1 MAQKK
6 NFLNWVGFTE
16 EESSNLPS
24 SVDRIRE
31 LEAQLAD
38 LKSRRDITGLTKEEF
53 EILATE
59 TAMSMIKSAQARES
73 KAQLAATRLVSETAR
88 ATKEELEAADAK
100 ARTILSGAETRG
112 RKYIQAAES
121 EAEEKIA
128 LAESEAE
135 SLMESKKREIS
146 ALASAARREGERII
160 TEATTEVTGYRQ
172 WLSGVISEAE
182 RLYRIQKQSL
192 DAAESAIQQSRNRL
206 DGAFQRLE
214 DLQKSVLDNLNADDT
229 LINPGPLKVASQR
242 TRPALAA
249 PKKTVKKAAK
259 KAPAKKSA
267 AKKSA
272 KRQIAL
278 RYLIKRYFVGVNHP

>member
-1 MAQKK
+1 MMAEKK
-6 NFLNWVGFTE
+6 SFLNWVGFTE
-16 EESSNLPS
+16 EESSTLPS

-31 LEAQLAD
+31 LEAQIAD

-73 KAQLAATRLVSETAR
+73 KAQVAATRLVSETAR

-135 SLMESKKREIS
+135 ALMESKKREIS
-146 ALASAARREGERII
+146 TLATAARREGERII
-160 TEATTEVTGYRQ
+160 TEATTEVSGYRQ

-214 DLQKSVLDNLNADDT
+214 ELQKNVLDNLNADDT

-242 TRPALAA
+242 TRPALDA
-249 PKKTVKKAAK
+249 PKKATKKAAK
-259 KAPAKKSA
+259 KSPAKKASVKKSA

-272 KRQIAL
+272 KR
-278 RYLIKRYFVGVNHP
+278 

>member
-1 MAQKK
+1 MMAQKK
-6 NFLNWVGFTE
+6 SFLNWVGFTE
-16 EESSNLPS
+16 EESSSLPS

-135 SLMESKKREIS
+135 ALMESKKREIS

-206 DGAFQRLE
+206 DSAFQRLE

-249 PKKTVKKAAK
+249 PKKSPKKAAK

-272 KRQIAL
+272 KR
-278 RYLIKRYFVGVNHP
+278 

>member
-1 MAQKK
+1 MMAEKK
-6 NFLNWVGFTE
+6 SFLNWVGFTE

-24 SVDRIRE
+24 SVERIRE
-31 LEAQLAD
+31 LEAQIAD

-73 KAQLAATRLVSETAR
+73 KAQAAASRLVAETSR

-135 SLMESKKREIS
+135 ALMESKKREIS
-146 ALASAARREGERII
+146 TLATAARREGERII
-160 TEATTEVTGYRQ
+160 TEATTEVSGYRQ

-214 DLQKSVLDNLNADDT
+214 ELQKNVLENLNADDT
-229 LINPGPLKVASQR
+229 LINPGPLKVASHR
-242 TRPALAA
+242 TRPALDA
-249 PKKTVKKAAK
+249 PKKATKKAAK
-259 KAPAKKSA
+259 KTPAKKSA
-267 AKKSA
+267 AKKTT
-272 KRQIAL
+272 KR
-278 RYLIKRYFVGVNHP
+278 

>member
-1 MAQKK
+1 MAEKK
-6 NFLNWVGFTE
+6 SFLNWVGFTGDD
-16 EESSNLPS
+16 ESSNQPS
-24 SVDRIRE
+24 SVERIRE
-31 LEAQLAD
+31 LEAQIAD

-73 KAQLAATRLVSETAR
+73 KAQVAATRLVAETTR

-121 EAEEKIA
+121 EAEEKMA
-128 LAESEAE
+128 QAEADAE
-135 SLMESKKREIS
+135 GLMESKKREIS
-146 ALASAARREGERII
+146 TLATAARREGERII
-160 TEATTEVTGYRQ
+160 TEATTEVSGYRQ
-172 WLSGVISEAE
+172 WLTGVISEAE

-192 DAAESAIQQSRNRL
+192 DAAESAIVQSRNRL

-214 DLQKSVLDNLNADDT
+214 ELQKSVLENINADDT
-229 LINPGPLKVASQR
+229 LINPGPLKISSER

-249 PKKTVKKAAK
+249 PKKVVKKAAK
-259 KAPAKKSA
+259 KAAIKKNA
-267 AKKSA
+267 VKKTT
-272 KRQIAL
+272 KR
-278 RYLIKRYFVGVNHP
+278 

>member
-1 MAQKK
+1 MMAQKK
-6 NFLNWVGFTE
+6 SFLNWVGFTE

-73 KAQLAATRLVSETAR
+73 KAQIAATRLVSETTR

-100 ARTILSGAETRG
+100 ARTILAGAETRG

-135 SLMESKKREIS
+135 ALIESKKREIS
-146 ALASAARREGERII
+146 TLATAARREGERII

-242 TRPALAA
+242 TRPALDA
-249 PKKTVKKAAK
+249 PKKTAKKTGKQAPVKKAA
-259 KAPAKKSA
+259 AKKSA

-272 KRQIAL
+272 KR
-278 RYLIKRYFVGVNHP
+278 